1 MDPWYDSF
9 AWPYAPY
16 LLCVQAALI
25 FIRSHPW
32 WRLATSL
39 GCTALIVAMLA
50 YVSSL
55 PTKYGEGVD
64 LGSPII
70 AFWLA
75 VSIILF
81 IVLFGVVA
89 ASGLLNRRRTSR
101 SLNQAR

>member
-9 AWPYAPY
+9 VWPYAPF
-16 LLCVQAALI
+16 LLCVQVATI
-25 FIRSHPW
+25 FVKSNPW

-39 GCTALIVAMLA
+39 GCTALISAMLA

-81 IVLFGVVA
+81 IVLFGVIA
-89 ASGLLNRRRTSR
+89 ARGQLDRRNT
-101 SLNQAR
+101 